1 MLLWMRTKCI
11 ISSRA
16 ECQFQ
21 ICGDLEFGKLLFLC
35 IFVGL
40 NLTSEK
46 EQRVMTGL
54 VHTKKDDAIKRRERG
69 AINDGRGVAYDCRT
83 SLVSNTEW
91 GQWFVTRSFIGFWYL
106 RFIKQVEPL
115 YEICNCARVSSEFLL
130 YVSWR
135 WTFYEI
141 DFVSYPFQF
150 PT

>member
-1 MLLWMRTKCI
+1 MSMKCI

-69 AINDGRGVAYDCRT
+69 STGWSGEWPMTAGLVLFQTRNEGNDLTLDPDR
-83 SLVSNTEW
+83 SSVSVN
-91 GQWFVTRSFIGFWYL
+91 
-106 RFIKQVEPL
+106 
-115 YEICNCARVSSEFLL
+115 
-130 YVSWR
+130 
-135 WTFYEI
+135 
-141 DFVSYPFQF
+141 
-150 PT
+150 